1 MTEAGLNFIREMMD
15 GLSIPYDFM
24 EWKAR
29 PPEEPNPDRYHVG
42 EPSELPMTTMEE
54 DGMEETSFILRGF
67 TRGDWALL
75 WSDARKIKKH
85 LPQTAIL
92 PDGTGI
98 AVFYAGSM
106 AVPTGDMQLKSIKT
120 NLTIKE
126 WSVN

>member
-1 MTEAGLNFIREMMD
+1 MTESGLNFIREMMD

-29 PPEEPNPDRYHVG
+29 PPEEPIPERYFVG
-42 EPSELPMTTMEE
+42 EPNELTMMTLEE
-54 DGMEETSFILRGF
+54 DGMQESTFILRGF
-67 TRGDWALL
+67 TRGRWDVLL
-75 WSDARKIKKH
+75 KDAERIKKN

-98 AVFYAGSM
+98 AVFYAGSTP
-106 AVPTGDMQLKSIKT
+106 VPTGDMQLKSIKT

>member
-1 MTEAGLNFIREMMD
+1 MTEAGLTFIANLMD

-24 EWKAR
+24 EWKTK
-29 PPEEPNPDRYHVG
+29 PPEDRYHVG
-42 EPSELPMTTMEE
+42 EPIPVPTTTMEE
-54 DGMEETSFILRGF
+54 DGKEETDFILRGF

-75 WSDARKIKKH
+75 WRDARKIKKN

-98 AVFYAGSM
+98 AVFYAGSSP
-106 AVPTGDMQLKSIKT
+106 VPTGDEQLKSIKT

>member
-15 GLSIPYDFM
+15 GLSIPYAFM
-24 EWKAR
+24 EWKSK
-29 PPEEPNPDRYHVG
+29 PPEDRYHVG
-42 EPSELPMTTMEE
+42 EPNEVPTMTMEE
-54 DGMEETSFILRGF
+54 DGGEETNFILRGF

-75 WSDARKIKKH
+75 WRDARKIKKN

-98 AVFYAGSM
+98 AVFYEGSRPVM
-106 AVPTGDMQLKSIKT
+106 TRDNALKSIKT
-120 NLTIKE
+120 NLKIKE

>member
-1 MTEAGLNFIREMMD
+1 MTEAGLQFISDFMN
-15 GLSIPYDFM
+15 GISIPYDFM
-24 EWKAR
+24 EWKTK
-29 PPEEPNPDRYHVG
+29 PPEEPIPDRYHVG
-42 EPSELPMTTMEE
+42 EPIPVPTTTMEE
-54 DGMEETSFILRGF
+54 DGGEITDFILRGF
-67 TRGDWALL
+67 TRSGWDVLL
-75 WSDARKIKKH
+75 KDARTIKKN

-106 AVPTGDMQLKSIKT
+106 PVPTGDMQLKSIKT

>member
-1 MTEAGLNFIREMMD
+1 MTEAGLEYIRNLMD
-15 GLSIPYDFM
+15 GLSIPYAFM
-24 EWKAR
+24 VWETK
-29 PPEEPNPDRYHVG
+29 PPEDRYHVG
-42 EPSELPMTTMEE
+42 EPNEVPTMTMEE

-67 TRGDWALL
+67 TRLDWALL
-75 WSDARKIKKH
+75 WSDARKIKKN

-106 AVPTGDMQLKSIKT
+106 AVPTGDSQLKSIKT

>member
-1 MTEAGLNFIREMMD
+1 MTEAGLTFIANLMD

-24 EWKAR
+24 EWKTK
-29 PPEEPNPDRYHVG
+29 PPEDRYHVG
-42 EPSELPMTTMEE
+42 EPIPVPTTTMEE
-54 DGMEETSFILRGF
+54 DGKEETDFILRGF

-75 WSDARKIKKH
+75 WSDARKIKKN

-98 AVFYAGSM
+98 AVFYAGS
-106 AVPTGDMQLKSIKT
+106 APVPTGNEQLKSIKT